1 MRKHYN
7 IIIEPIITEKSN
19 TQKEE
24 AQQVTFKVPLWATK
38 IQIREAVEKV
48 FEKKVLD
55 VKTIKVKGKVKRLG
69 RHTGKRADWKKAI
82 IKLSPGE
89 RIDFFEG
96 V

>member
-1 MRKHYN
+1 MRKYYD

-19 TQKEE
+19 IQKENS
-24 AQQVTFKVPLWATK
+24 QQVTCRVPLWATK

-69 RHTGKRADWKKAI
+69 RHVGKRADWKKAI
-82 IKLSPGE
+82 IKLKPGE
-89 RIDFFEG
+89 HIEFFEG

>member
-1 MRKHYN
+1 MRKYYN

-55 VKTIKVKGKVKRLG
+55 VKTMKVKGKVKRLG
-69 RHTGKRADWKKAI
+69 RHTGKRPDWKKAI
-82 IKLSPGE
+82 IKLKPGE

>member
-1 MRKHYN
+1 MRKYYD

-19 TQKEE
+19 IQKED

-55 VKTIKVKGKVKRLG
+55 VKTIRVKGKVKRLG
-69 RHTGKRADWKKAI
+69 RHVGKRADWKKAI
-82 IKLSPGE
+82 IKLKPGE

>member
-55 VKTIKVKGKVKRLG
+55 VKTMKVKGKVKRLG
-69 RHTGKRADWKKAI
+69 RHTGKRPDWKKAI
-82 IKLSPGE
+82 IKLKPGE

>member
-1 MRKHYN
+1 MRKYYD

-69 RHTGKRADWKKAI
+69 RHFGKRPDWKKAI
-82 IKLSPGE
+82 IKLKPGE